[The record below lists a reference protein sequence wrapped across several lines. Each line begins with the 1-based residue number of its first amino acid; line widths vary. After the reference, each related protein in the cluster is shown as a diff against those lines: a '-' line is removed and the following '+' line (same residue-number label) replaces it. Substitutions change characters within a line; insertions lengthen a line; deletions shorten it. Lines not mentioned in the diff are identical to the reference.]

1 MAEQTVVFISG
12 TSSGI
17 GKALAEHYLSKP
29 NHTVIGSVRDDTT
42 PSVAELKSFK
52 PASGSSLLLV
62 HIESTSPDDPAKALV
77 AIEAAGVKH
86 IDIVY
91 ANAGGS
97 PPVLPMDDVPVKD
110 LLSSFQTNAVGPFV
124 LFQTL
129 KPLLQKSKA
138 PKWAAISSISG
149 SIGMMGTLGT
159 HITVAYGA
167 SKAALNWLTRAI
179 HCSQPWLITVAFH
192 PGLVQ
197 TGPGNWIARKIGME
211 QAPTTIDESVSNLVK
226 KLEEATRDN
235 YSGKF
240 INAIDGNE
248 IPW

>member
-17 GKALAEHYLSKP
+17 GKALAEYYLAKP
-29 NHTVIGSVRDDTT
+29 NHTVIGSIRNSSA

-52 PASGSSLLLV
+52 PASDSSLLLV
-62 HIESTSPDDPAKALV
+62 HIESTSTDDPKKALV
-77 AIEAAGVKH
+77 AIEEAGIKH

-97 PPVLPMDDVPVKD
+97 PPVVALEDVPVAD
-110 LLSSFQTNAVGPFV
+110 FLSSFQTNALAPLV

-129 KPLLQKSKA
+129 RPLLQKSKA
-138 PKWAAISSISG
+138 PKWASISSISG

-167 SKAALNWLTRAI
+167 SKATLNWLTR
-179 HCSQPWLITVAFH
+179 
-192 PGLVQ
+192 
-197 TGPGNWIARKIGME
+197 
-211 QAPTTIDESVSNLVK
+211 
-226 KLEEATRDN
+226 
-235 YSGKF
+235 
-240 INAIDGNE
+240 
-248 IPW
+248 